1 VTLLCLALRDSLL
14 CLVALRDSLLCLVAL
29 RDSRLCRWR
38 TVFLV
43 RLPGSLL
50 TIAATVLH
58 FMASRASLQA
68 CRFLVAVSAAGLFS
82 LHASHSVT
90 DPGYLVLPSE
100 CCCSVAGRKLSAGVG
115 NNVQCLLCLAYK
127 GKGTVSV
134 HSVGSF
140 TQCGRRKGGVVLHQL
155 RGGVKCRLA
164 LSRSRR
170 LRYGPCSEPG
180 DSEPDSS
187 GQATKAVL

>member
-1 VTLLCLALRDSLL
+1 
-14 CLVALRDSLLCLVAL
+14 
-29 RDSRLCRWR
+29 
-38 TVFLV
+38 
-43 RLPGSLL
+43 
-50 TIAATVLH
+50 
-58 FMASRASLQA
+58 M
-68 CRFLVAVSAAGLFS
+68 
-82 LHASHSVT
+82 
-90 DPGYLVLPSE
+90 
-100 CCCSVAGRKLSAGVG
+100 AGRKLSAGVG

-140 TQCGRRKGGVVLHQL
+140 TQCGRRGGRRTWSGRGRRKGGVVLHQL

-170 LRYGPCSEPG
+170 LRCGACSEPG